1 MMPLDI
7 APLDIAPLDI
17 AIAGCGPAGLAAALL
32 LDRAGHSVTLYERF
46 DRPRPLGS
54 GLMIQP
60 TGLAV
65 LDRLGLAGE
74 VVARGSAVERL
85 RGLTDSGRVALD
97 ARYGELGIAGAF
109 GIGIHRASLFEV
121 LFDAVR
127 GAGIALHAGHEV
139 SRSTVCAAGRSLH
152 FTGAGTAARHD
163 LVVDALGLHSP
174 LAEPCGKWLDYG
186 ALWATLEWPEGGPFD
201 AALLEQRYRA
211 ARQMVGV
218 LPIGRRAPD
227 APRQCAFFWSLKASE
242 LDTWRTAG
250 LDAWKRD
257 VLELW
262 PDCAVLL
269 GQIADPAQLTFARYA
284 HRTLRHPVGERIIQI
299 GDSWHSASPQ
309 LGQGANMALLDAWA
323 LAEGLRLGRTLPEGL
338 RQANALRAEHVRLYQ
353 VMTAL
358 FTPLYQSDAALPAA
372 IRDRL
377 LAPLSRVWPVTR
389 IQSALM
395 AGLFGA
401 PLAVLGLEVPDYSA
415 LAKASSTSPRASAPA
430 QS

>member
-1 MMPLDI
+1 MK
-7 APLDIAPLDI
+7 PLDI

-32 LDRAGHSVTLYERF
+32 LHRAGHRVTLYDRF
-46 DRPRPLGS
+46 ETPQPLGS

-65 LDRLGLAGE
+65 LDRLGLARE

-85 RGLTDSGRVALD
+85 RGLTDTGRVALD
-97 ARYGELGIAGAF
+97 ARYNELGVPGAF
-109 GIGIHRASLFEV
+109 GIGIHRASLFDV

-127 GAGIALHAGHEV
+127 EAGIAIRTGHEV
-139 SRSTVCAAGRSLH
+139 SGSTLCSAGRILH
-152 FTGAGTAARHD
+152 FSRADTSAPHD

-174 LAEPCGKWLDYG
+174 LAESCGTWLDYG

-201 AALLEQRYRA
+201 TTLLEQRYRA
-211 ARQMVGV
+211 ARQMAGV
-218 LPIGRRAPD
+218 LPIGHRAPE
-227 APRQCAFFWSLKASE
+227 ASPECAFFWSIKAS
-242 LDTWRTAG
+242 D
-250 LDAWKRD
+250 LDAWRAAGLEAWKQD
-257 VLELW
+257 VRALW
-262 PDCAVLL
+262 PECAVLL
-269 GQIADPAQLTFARYA
+269 DQISDPAQLTFARYA
-284 HRTLRHPVGERIIQI
+284 HRTVRRPVSERLIQI

-323 LAEGLRLGRTLPEGL
+323 LALGLQTATTLPVAL
-338 RQANALRAEHVRLYQ
+338 RHAHALRAEHVRLYQ
-353 VMTAL
+353 WLTAL

-377 LAPLSRVWPVTR
+377 LAPLSRFWPVTR
-389 IQSALM
+389 IQSSLV

-415 LAKASSTSPRASAPA
+415 LASASSTSPRASALA